1 MKIGEVDRIPLGRA
15 RSSRWADQQSVF
27 WYRLV
32 HLVFSA
38 LLRFWV
44 RRFHAVHPENVP
56 DRGGAFLIANH
67 TSGMD
72 PFVIGIPVRWR
83 MLRGPG
89 KEELFASPVFGYLMK
104 KIGMFPLRQSVA
116 DAAAVRT
123 MVEIFRSGKVVV
135 VYPEGAR
142 SDSGELMP
150 FSPDF
155 ARLMI
160 RMKALIAPAGIA
172 GARDLL
178 PIGSRIPR
186 RNTAVV
192 VVYGEPFELSQFYGG
207 KVTPEMADQASS
219 LMHDKVAELVAEA
232 RRRRDELLVS
242 PERDEAKSASNL
254 LS

>member
-1 MKIGEVDRIPLGRA
+1 MKIGEVDRVPPGKA
-15 RSSRWADQQSVF
+15 RSSRWADQQSLF
-27 WYRLV
+27 WYRLA

-38 LLRFWV
+38 VFRIWI
-44 RRFHAVHPENVP
+44 RRFHAFCAEHVP
-56 DRGGAFLIANH
+56 ARGGAFVIANH

-72 PFVIGIPVRWR
+72 PFLLGVPVKWR

-89 KEELFASPVFGYLMK
+89 KEELFASPFFGYLMK

-135 VYPEGAR
+135 VYPEGGR
-142 SDSGELMP
+142 SDSGELMS

-160 RMKALIAPAGIA
+160 RMKALIVPAGIA
-172 GARDLL
+172 GARELL
-178 PIGSRIPR
+178 PIGSLVPR
-186 RNTAVV
+186 PNMVVV

-207 KVTPEMADQASS
+207 KVSAATAQEASTV
-219 LMHDKVAELVAEA
+219 MHDKVADLVAEA
-232 RRRRDELLVS
+232 RRRRSEFLH
-242 PERDEAKSASNL
+242 AS
-254 LS
+254 